1 MKSRAWRAYQEDVAA
16 LFRSMGLSASTEVE
30 VQGARAAHRV
40 DVLVSFD
47 LLGVA
52 ITWIAECKLWRTTVP
67 KEKVVALYQIAQDV
81 GADRAFLFSEN
92 GFQPGA
98 VAAARRTNISLTS
111 LADLRDTARDDI
123 AALRLRAVISHLIE
137 IERSARSGFTDEEG
151 ALSCPDP
158 KSFDESIYIAGCCL
172 FLERAAVR
180 GLIGE
185 FPVRIAG
192 VDSSRTEEFADAHD
206 LAAFLVGELDE
217 MRRRLAKRSAID
229 TGLPADT
236 VAFVDAVTSLLDAS
250 EDALVRLKPS
260 DRLFEPRRYD
270 CLALMKAVGKG
281 SENLRLRGDRSFQD
295 ALRAVMRHLIDTVY
309 LDLTKPRVTEAH
321 WRGVREETERRLAK
335 LRSCGCP

>member
-1 MKSRAWRAYQEDVAA
+1 
-16 LFRSMGLSASTEVE
+16 MGLTASTEAE

-47 LLGVA
+47 LLGLV
-52 ITWIAECKLWRTTVP
+52 ITWIVECKLWRTTVS

-98 VAAARRTNISLTS
+98 VAAARRTNISLTN
-111 LADLRDTARDDI
+111 LADLRDIARDDI

-137 IERSARSGFTDEEG
+137 VERSARSGFTDEEG
-151 ALSCPDP
+151 ALSRPAP
-158 KSFDESIYIAGCCL
+158 ESFDESIYLAGCCL

-180 GLIGE
+180 GLVGE
-185 FPVRIAG
+185 FPVRVTS
-192 VDSSRTEEFADAHD
+192 VDSSRTEEFANAHD
-206 LAAFLVGELDE
+206 LAAFLVGEVDE
-217 MRRRLAKRSAID
+217 MRRRLAKRSAVD
-229 TGLPADT
+229 ARLPADT
-236 VAFVDAVTSLLDAS
+236 VAFVDAVQSLLDAS

-260 DRLFEPRRYD
+260 DKLFEARRYD
-270 CLALMKAVGKG
+270 CLALMKAVGRG

-309 LDLTKPRVTEAH
+309 LDLTKPGVAEGH
-321 WRGVREETERRLAK
+321 WRRLRGETERRLAK
-335 LRSCGCP
+335 LRSLVPLSENNRGADSF